1 MRSEA
6 FLVALFAASC
16 QGLALMTVRPTQIAV
31 SARPMKITM
40 AARPKQVKRRDVVSG
55 GSDDLYVKIA
65 EAGIREPILFGGLA
79 AAAYFGISNKGGI
92 ETDVS
97 ALEAGAKAGGSAP
110 MLAISKPVSAVTFQ
124 VKVDVTAP
132 KPAEYIWLKDD
143 TSGRVLAVRK
153 GGAKGAVS
161 LVAQVDKGTSIRC
174 FASYGGGDVAQSDAV
189 VASL

>member
-1 MRSEA
+1 MKA
-6 FLVALFAASC
+6 TVVLTAALCAASVDALT
-16 QGLALMTVRPTQIAV
+16 LATA
-31 SARPMKITM
+31 ARRAHVTM
-40 AARPKQVKRRDVVSG
+40 GARPKQVQRRDVLKG

-110 MLAISKPVSAVTFQ
+110 LLAISKPVSAVTFQ

-153 GGAKGAVS
+153 GGAKGTTA

-174 FASYGGGDVAQSDAV
+174 FASYGGGDVAKSDAV

>member
-1 MRSEA
+1 
-6 FLVALFAASC
+6 
-16 QGLALMTVRPTQIAV
+16 MTVRPTQIAV

-40 AARPKQVKRRDVVSG
+40 AARPTQVKRRDVVSG

-97 ALEAGAKAGGSAP
+97 ALEAAAKAGGSVP
-110 MLAISKPVSAVTFQ
+110 TLTISKPVSAVTFQ

-153 GGAKGAVS
+153 GGAKGATA

-174 FASYGGGDVAQSDAV
+174 FASYGGGDVAKSDAV